1 MKLRAV
7 CDSVLSWLFGLSLLA
22 LVGLGVRLLFQLLP
36 RLYAGLVV
44 AAHQVLLLLLL
55 LLLRFIA
62 RSATFGASG
71 FLGKRLIEFNLSRYA
86 RR

>member
-44 AAHQVLLLLLL
+44 AAH
-55 LLLRFIA
+55 
-62 RSATFGASG
+62 
-71 FLGKRLIEFNLSRYA
+71 
-86 RR
+86 